1 LKVLAL
7 VVALLSATF
16 LVACGGA
23 HVASGGP
30 VLPVLHIAVSPFGIT
45 VDGQSVSVAQL
56 DARLADLQKQGG
68 RVWLLSGGGPTATPS
83 PSALLSKKEL
93 EKAKLFEQQV
103 IALVGAHH
111 LRIVSSNMPVM
122 GSVSPNASPHSDP

>member
-1 LKVLAL
+1 MKVLAL

-16 LVACGGA
+16 LVACGGGN
-23 HVASGGP
+23 VASGG
-30 VLPVLHIAVSPFGIT
+30 LVLHIAVSPFGIT

-68 RVWLLSGGGPTATPS
+68 RVWLLSDWGPTATPS

-93 EKAKLFEQQV
+93 EKGKRLEQQV
-103 IALVGAHH
+103 VALVGDHH

-122 GSVSPNASPHSDP
+122 GSVSPNASPQSDP

>member
-16 LVACGGA
+16 LVACGEA
-23 HVASGGP
+23 HVATGG
-30 VLPVLHIAVSPFGIT
+30 PVLHIAVSPFGVT

-68 RVWLLSGGGPTATPS
+68 WVWLLSDRGPTATPS
-83 PSALLSKKEL
+83 PGALLSKKEL
-93 EKAKLFEQQV
+93 EKAKWLEQQV
-103 IALVGAHH
+103 IALAGDHH